1 MICMCDENSKGYAS
15 LQNIT
20 QHIID
25 ACIQWARMKGYSDS
39 TGFLR
44 GLTIVA
50 EDPISL
56 DELVLETGY
65 SKSTVSS
72 NMNQLENMRLV
83 RRIVIPGD
91 KRHIYAPIIDLKIIR
106 TNMLDAIDKEM
117 QLFIVALDR
126 TENDILS
133 IGAEARFLLERIVSL
148 KQSYEQGK
156 KTIDFLRKQSASW
169 I

>member
-1 MICMCDENSKGYAS
+1 MCDENAKGYVL
-15 LQNIT
+15 LQAIT
-20 QHIID
+20 KHIID
-25 ACIQWARMKGYSDS
+25 ACIQWARIKGYRDS
-39 TGFLR
+39 TGFLM
-44 GLTIVA
+44 GLTVVA
-50 EDPISL
+50 KEPISL

-72 NMNQLENMRLV
+72 NMNLLENLRLV

-91 KRHIYAPIIDLKIIR
+91 KRHLYAPITDPEIIR

-126 TENDILS
+126 TENAMLS
-133 IGAEARFLLERIVSL
+133 GGAEARFLLERIASL
-148 KQSYEQGK
+148 KQSYEQVK
-156 KTIDFLRKQSASW
+156 KTIDFLRKQSTSN